1 MTDNNTISVPR
12 VAADVSG
19 ISSENIG
26 DPLASVVEISPNKRY
41 IRFDVIVA
49 QTINGIQSSYKAFDT
64 KNGIE
69 VEWHHINL
77 NALEEDEQSRVVQVT
92 IRKHLHSFQ
101 ISVPLV
107 VFWFHSRLF
116 HLLFRFL
123 FNPHS
128 HSHAQYL
135 YSPRTLLMSL
145 ILSFHVSTL

>member
-1 MTDNNTISVPR
+1 MTDNNTVSVPR

-26 DPLASVVEISPNKRY
+26 DPMASVVEISPNKRY

-92 IRKHLHSFQ
+92 IQ
-101 ISVPLV
+101 
-107 VFWFHSRLF
+107 
-116 HLLFRFL
+116 
-123 FNPHS
+123 
-128 HSHAQYL
+128 
-135 YSPRTLLMSL
+135 
-145 ILSFHVSTL
+145 